1 MAATTS
7 RTLFAVVFILS
18 ILWPNFQA
26 NAESLWKEA
35 EENAIG
41 QSMVSES
48 KGHQIGD
55 ILTILIVENST
66 ATQKATTQNKKSSN
80 FSANAGT
87 GPLSFLP
94 GMSAGSQGDFQ
105 GDGTT
110 TRSGN
115 ISAKISAKVTK
126 IFPNGNLLVT
136 GTRKIRINDE
146 NQDISITGIVRTRDI
161 ASDNSILS
169 TYIADAEIKYKGNG
183 IVGTNNRPGV
193 IKRVSDWIF

>member
-1 MAATTS
+1 MS
-7 RTLFAVVFILS
+7 SRIFRTLFAVIFIAIIFLS
-18 ILWPNFQA
+18 NFNA
-26 NAESLWKEA
+26 CAESLWKEA
-35 EENAIG
+35 EENSIG
-41 QSMVSES
+41 QAMFSES

-55 ILTILIVENST
+55 ILTILIIENST
-66 ATQKATTQNKKSSN
+66 ATQKATTQNKKTSN
-80 FSANAGT
+80 FSAKAGT

-94 GMSAGSQGDFQ
+94 GMSSGTQGDFQ

-115 ISAKISAKVTK
+115 ITAKISAKVTK

-146 NQDISITGIVRTRDI
+146 NQDIQISGIVRTRDI

-169 TYIADAEIKYKGNG
+169 TYLADAEIKYKGNG

>member
-1 MAATTS
+1 MASTIS
-7 RTLFAVVFILS
+7 RTLFAATFIISILS
-18 ILWPNFQA
+18 SNFSA
-26 NAESLWKEA
+26 CAESLWKEA

-55 ILTILIVENST
+55 ILTILIIENST
-66 ATQKATTQNKKSSN
+66 ATQKATTQNKKTSN
-80 FSANAGT
+80 FTGRAGT

-94 GMSAGSQGDFQ
+94 GMSAGSSGDFQ

-115 ISAKISAKVTK
+115 ITAKISAKVTK
-126 IFPNGNLLVT
+126 IFPNGNLLLT

-146 NQDISITGIVRTRDI
+146 NQDIEISGIVRTRDI

-169 TYIADAEIKYKGNG
+169 SYLADAEIKYKGNG
-183 IVGTNNRPGV
+183 IVGTSNRPGV
-193 IKRVSDWIF
+193 VKRISDWIF